1 MHGCSKEKQ
10 ILRAA
15 EELFTTRRFHEV
27 TLDHVCRK
35 AGVGKGTIY
44 RYFKDKEDLFHRMV
58 LSGFS
63 DLCALI
69 RCGTSEDGGFVGQL
83 TRALYE
89 TRKFFVQRRALFRVM
104 QAEEGRV
111 SFRKQALRSQW
122 SEHRKDLISAVAAII
137 QRGVA
142 GGHVRQDVSP
152 ELLAGT
158 LLGMLRGYYSQQDA
172 HEISPASMNMLVELF
187 LKGAAPLPVTA
198 LRDP

>member
-1 MHGCSKEKQ
+1 MSHPAREKQ

-44 RYFKDKEDLFHRMV
+44 RYFKDKDDLFHRMV

-69 RCGTSEDGGFVGQL
+69 RDGADGDGEFGEQL
-83 TRALYE
+83 RRALLE
-89 TRKFFVQRRALFRVM
+89 TQRFFNRRRALFRVM

-111 SFRKQALRSQW
+111 SFRKQAPRSEW
-122 SEHRKDLISAVAAII
+122 SEHRKELIAAISTI
-137 QRGVA
+137 LRRGVA
-142 GGHVRQDVSP
+142 AGRVRGDVAP
-152 ELLAGT
+152 EMLAAT
-158 LLGMLRGYYSQQDA
+158 LMGMLRGFCSPREEGRDA
-172 HEISPASMNMLVELF
+172 AEFIDPLIDLF
-187 LKGAAPLPVTA
+187 LNGAAPRAAP
-198 LRDP
+198 R